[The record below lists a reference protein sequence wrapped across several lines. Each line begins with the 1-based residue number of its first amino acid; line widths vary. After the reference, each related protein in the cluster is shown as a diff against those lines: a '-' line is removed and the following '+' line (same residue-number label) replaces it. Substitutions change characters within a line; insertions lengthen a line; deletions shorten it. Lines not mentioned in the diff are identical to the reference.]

1 MAENGVSK
9 KLFIGFVALEVIG
22 RMSEGVENKL
32 WYAAIVAGIAVFC
45 VAAQLVIDW
54 KRKI

>member
-22 RMSEGVENKL
+22 RMSEGSENKL
-32 WYAAIVAGIAVFC
+32 WYAAIVAGIAVVC
-45 VAAQLVIDW
+45 VAAQFVIDW
-54 KRKI
+54 KKRQ